1 METNLNTNRKKF
13 ISKERIICYNEKNS
27 SERNEIPMKYE
38 DVLVWWKKEKTDTKE
53 DIYTVLDNFKI
64 LFAYHSGKI
73 ENETITLHDTREIFE
88 NGSVINYTGDLRTL
102 FEIKNQKDCF
112 DFLVEKIVQKE
123 KITLD
128 FICELHRQLMK
139 GCYDETRYKKGE
151 RPGEWKKHDYVT
163 GDGVGATPE
172 EVVSELSELLKEIN
186 EAEGENVLTI
196 AAYLHLRFEEIHPF
210 ADGNGRVGRT
220 LLNYYLMTHG
230 YPPLVL
236 YSEDKK
242 TYYLAL
248 SVYDKTGEISGF
260 KEFLKEQMVKT
271 WEKKKKMPVNLNM
284 FL

>member
-1 METNLNTNRKKF
+1 MR
-13 ISKERIICYNEKNS
+13 
-27 SERNEIPMKYE
+27 YE
-38 DVLVWWKKEKTDTKE
+38 DVLMWWKNETTDTKE
-53 DIYTVLDNFKI
+53 DLYTVLDNFKI

-88 NGSVINYTGDLRTL
+88 NGTVINYTGDLRTL
-102 FEIKNQKDCF
+102 FEIQNQKDCF
-112 DFLVEKIVQKE
+112 EYLVEHIVTKE
-123 KITLD
+123 KISIE
-128 FICELHRQLMK
+128 FILELHRQLMK
-139 GCYDETRYKKGE
+139 GCYDETRFKKGE

-163 GDGVGATPE
+163 GDGIGAAPE
-172 EVVSELSELLKEIN
+172 EVETELLELLQ
-186 EAEGENVLTI
+186 ELDEEEGQDVLTI

-236 YSEDKK
+236 HSEDKK

-248 SVYDKTGEISGF
+248 SVYDKTGQIEGF
-260 KEFLKEQMVKT
+260 KELLKEQMVKT
-271 WEKKKKMPVNLNM
+271 WEKKKKQPVRLNM

>member
-1 METNLNTNRKKF
+1 MEIHSGRGDAF
-13 ISKERIICYNEKNS
+13 
-27 SERNEIPMKYE
+27 MKYE
-38 DVLVWWKKEKTDTKE
+38 DILAWWKNEKTETTE
-53 DIYTVLDNFKI
+53 DIYTVLDNFKV

-73 ENETITLHDTREIFE
+73 ENATITLHDTREIFE

-112 DFLVEKIVQKE
+112 EFLVEKIVQKE
-123 KITLD
+123 KITLE
-128 FICELHRQLMK
+128 FICELHRKLMK

-163 GDGVGATPE
+163 GDGVGTAPE
-172 EVVSELSELLKEIN
+172 EVEAELSELLHEVE
-186 EAEGENVLTI
+186 EAEGRDVLTI

-230 YPPLVL
+230 FPPLVL
-236 YSEDKK
+236 YSEDKR

-271 WEKKKKMPVNLNM
+271 WDKKKKAPVSLNM